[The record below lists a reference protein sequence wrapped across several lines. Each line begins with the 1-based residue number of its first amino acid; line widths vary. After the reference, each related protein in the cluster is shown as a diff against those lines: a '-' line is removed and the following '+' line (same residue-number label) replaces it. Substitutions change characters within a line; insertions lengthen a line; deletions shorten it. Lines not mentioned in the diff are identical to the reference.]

1 MKDKVLLGND
11 TVQYRMHRD
20 LYTRELD
27 ILLLMFVIAPNCLL
41 SLPLSVSPSVLWLVK
56 PRHDEFPADYCQKV
70 QIMATIS
77 AFRPIKY
84 PVSIVPTSGRGPLI
98 LLAPPES
105 LHSPLL
111 LSSTRE
117 PTTPSVRSTGA
128 LSLWIAVAR
137 NATCCGAHY
146 STVTLQRDAD
156 CSSLRYWTLRYA
168 LYDGWIMPSP
178 GILSGWALPMHAKH
192 EASG

>member
-1 MKDKVLLGND
+1 MTPK
-11 TVQYRMHRD
+11 
-20 LYTRELD
+20 
-27 ILLLMFVIAPNCLL
+27 
-41 SLPLSVSPSVLWLVK
+41 
-56 PRHDEFPADYCQKV
+56 RH
-70 QIMATIS
+70 T
-77 AFRPIKY
+77 
-84 PVSIVPTSGRGPLI
+84 TSGRGPLI
-98 LLAPPES
+98 LLAPPEF

-117 PTTPSVRSTGA
+117 PTAPSVRSTGA
-128 LSLWIAVAR
+128 LPLWIAVAR
-137 NATCCGAHY
+137 NVTCCGAHY

-192 EASG
+192 EIAHSLVCSFQQTTLPTTQSHIWV

>member
-1 MKDKVLLGND
+1 MSFG
-11 TVQYRMHRD
+11 
-20 LYTRELD
+20 
-27 ILLLMFVIAPNCLL
+27 LL
-41 SLPLSVSPSVLWLVK
+41 SRGMMSSLQIIAKRSRSWQRYLHSVL
-56 PRHDEFPADYCQKV
+56 
-70 QIMATIS
+70 S
-77 AFRPIKY
+77 
-84 PVSIVPTSGRGPLI
+84 SIRFQFVPTSGRGPLI

-137 NATCCGAHY
+137 NVTCCGAHY
-146 STVTLQRDAD
+146 STVTLQKDAD

-192 EASG
+192 EVSG